1 MNVINI
7 TYKSANCYLIRS
19 TDGWVMIDTGW
30 PDTLSQLLQL
40 LNQNHISVNEVDYLV
55 ITHYHPA
62 HAGLTQNLKDLGI
75 TLIIHESQLNY
86 YNRLNLLFKKNPQAN
101 FRDITSNDN
110 IVLGDVNSKS
120 FFESIGITADLISTP
135 VHSDDSV
142 SLVIDDECAFIGDLP
157 TFDPSNNDNLLE
169 NCWDLIKKYHV
180 KTIYP
185 GHGESYEI

>member
-7 TYKSANCYLIRS
+7 TYKSANCYLIPS
-19 TDGWVMIDTGW
+19 NDGWVMIDTGW
-30 PDTLSQLLQL
+30 PDTLSQMLQL
-40 LNQNHISVNEVDYLV
+40 LNQNHISINEVDYLV

-75 TLIIHESQLNY
+75 TLILHESQLNY
-86 YNRLNLLFKKNPQAN
+86 YNRLNLLYKKNPQAN

-110 IVLGDVNSKS
+110 IVLGDANSKS
-120 FFESIGITADLISTP
+120 FFDSIGIAADLISTP

-142 SLVIDDECAFIGDLP
+142 SLVIDDECVFIGDLP
-157 TFDPSNNDNLLE
+157 TFDPSKNDILLDDS
-169 NCWDLIKKYHV
+169 WDLIKKYHV